1 MQNENIEEKILLCG
15 FHQKKNRAAKQK
27 SGAKWR
33 SVEKNM

>member
-1 MQNENIEEKILLCG
+1 MQNENIEGKSLLCG
-15 FHQKKNRAAKQK
+15 FHQKNSALKQK